1 MNSPNA
7 TDLVVTPTLARDVA
21 GVDVSGAATAGIRGM
36 RASSSRELSAGQRR
50 SGRWETEGRF
60 VFALAGDE
68 AEYATQ
74 LDPVPD
80 WTRLLQVAWDAGAAG
95 ALRDYMRKHRQGTV
109 PVAVERTLACLALER
124 DLRMRTLQRRAS
136 DSIAVLRS
144 AGIEVALLKGAALA
158 TTLYGSFASRPMNDV
173 DLLVHSD
180 QADEAKRL
188 MLLAGWERD
197 PELPDDVVYASHH
210 HLAPLIDAR
219 GSRSRLEIH
228 RTLLPAGHP
237 FALPMSELWAGM
249 RAANLAGNQVVVLAP
264 IHHALHIAI
273 HFAWSHTMREGA
285 WNAFRDLGAMER
297 AGMIDW
303 DELVR
308 VATRARAAS
317 CCYWTLALARAL
329 AKVHVPD
336 DVLAALQPDASGALL
351 GRLERHFA
359 WAILRRDGTQ
369 LSVRLDRALWSSAI
383 QPREHGHGDVR
394 PWLVSAELTP
404 ARIRHETI
412 SRTGRAIRHAGRI
425 ARSGACIARL
435 LWN

>member
-1 MNSPNA
+1 MATNGNRDLPN
-7 TDLVVTPTLARDVA
+7 
-21 GVDVSGAATAGIRGM
+21 VDASDAATVGIREVRAFSSLDLSPGKR
-36 RASSSRELSAGQRR
+36 RASRR
-50 SGRWETEGRF
+50 ETEGRF
-60 VFALAGDE
+60 VFSLAGDG
-68 AEYATQ
+68 AEQASQ

-95 ALRDYMRKHRQGTV
+95 ALRDHVRRHRQGTV
-109 PVAVERTLACLALER
+109 PSAVERTLACLTLER

-180 QADEAKRL
+180 QAEEAKRL

-237 FALPMSELWAGM
+237 FALPMADLWAAM
-249 RAANLAGNQVVVLAP
+249 RPANLAGNPVVVLAP
-264 IHHALHIAI
+264 THHALHIAI

-303 DELVR
+303 VELVR
-308 VATRARAAS
+308 VATHARAAS
-317 CCYWTLALARAL
+317 CCYWTLTLARAL
-329 AKVHVPD
+329 ANLHVPD
-336 DVLAALQPDASGALL
+336 DVLAALQPNASGARLR
-351 GRLERHFA
+351 RLERHFA
-359 WAILRRDGTQ
+359 GVLLRRDATQ
-369 LSVRLDRALWSSAI
+369 LSVRLDRALWSIAI
-383 QPREHGHGDVR
+383 QPREHDHGDVR

-404 ARIRHETI
+404 ARIRHETS
-412 SRTGRAIRHAGRI
+412 SRTDRAIRHASRI